1 MIKLISVTFLVG
13 ILIFCDLWTKSLV
26 NTRLSLGESV
36 VIIPNL
42 LNLTNV
48 HNYGF
53 AFGILRDAN
62 EAVKVTLTA
71 LILLFLGL
79 ILFWIFVKETC
90 RLKRASLLLIF
101 SGGFGNLY
109 DRFMYGY
116 VRDFIDFHFN
126 GYHWPAFNLAD
137 MYVCVGAGLFLLMDS
152 FRKKTCEKF

>member
-1 MIKLISVTFLVG
+1 M
-13 ILIFCDLWTKSLV
+13 
-26 NTRLSLGESV
+26 

-62 EAVKVTLTA
+62 KAVKVTLTA

-152 FRKKTCEKF
+152 FRKKTFAKF